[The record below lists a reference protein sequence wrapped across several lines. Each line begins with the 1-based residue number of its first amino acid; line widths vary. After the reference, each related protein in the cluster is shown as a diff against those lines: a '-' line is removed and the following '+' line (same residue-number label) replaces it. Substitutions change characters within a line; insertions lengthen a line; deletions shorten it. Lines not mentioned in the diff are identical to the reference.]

1 MATPP
6 DPQEARRSLDALISM
21 VRCVTANYGRLTLE
35 VKQAVLKEVRA
46 NLGALVDSGLSL
58 NLTER
63 SDKGGSQ
70 LGPTETIFGTLCPV
84 PPLSGRNCFWDA
96 DGLPATKTQR
106 RSVVVTPS
114 DLAKGVGLIHDELGQ
129 CSDPVGLAFLQDLA
143 HLLELFEPRM

>member
-1 MATPP
+1 MAAPP
-6 DPQEARRSLDALISM
+6 DPQDARRSLDALISM
-21 VRCVTANYGRLTLE
+21 VRCVTANYGVLTLE

-46 NLGALVDSGLSL
+46 KLAGLVNSGLSL

-63 SDKGGSQ
+63 SDVGGPKIE
-70 LGPTETIFGTLCPV
+70 PTGTIFGKLCPI

-96 DGLPATKTQR
+96 DGLPPTKTKR

-114 DLAKGVGLIHDELGQ
+114 DLAQGVGLIHDQLGQ
-129 CSDPVGLAFLQDLA
+129 CSDLVGLAFLQDLA